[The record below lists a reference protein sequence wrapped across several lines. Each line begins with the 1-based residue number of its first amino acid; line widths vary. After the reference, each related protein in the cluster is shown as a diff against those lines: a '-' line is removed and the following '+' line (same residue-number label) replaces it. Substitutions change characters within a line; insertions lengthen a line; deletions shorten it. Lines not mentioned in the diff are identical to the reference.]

1 MQEEQHRAIANTG
14 KLGAKAPLEFLI
26 AVFAHDVGLVQLP
39 LLAEWRVGDAVVE
52 FVVAEFVSRQRA
64 AKLDVL
70 RQVATWVR
78 LERLQEHARQTD
90 GVGFRFQF
98 LAVWNKRGCRAIAIL
113 QRLNVLH
120 PVGDKAA
127 GPDRRVIERAN
138 DAGVV
143 DEHLVI
149 RFEQE
154 LNAQVDNVARCHE
167 ILGRFVHFGPEAAD
181 KVFID
186 VRHGPLGNRVGV
198 QVDGGEVLANLVE
211 NALFVHLAD
220 RVDEIELLEDHAGIS
235 GKLRDVI
242 FEVLAGAA
250 RSQRFKAVARGVVER
265 VAGCLTQDDIDIEAV
280 FDSHFV
286 HFGGVSPSRLKDAFQ
301 TAEKRKGQD
310 YFAEI
315 DVFEVT
321 PKVIRIFPDEICE

>member
-1 MQEEQHRAIANTG
+1 M
-14 KLGAKAPLEFLI
+14 
-26 AVFAHDVGLVQLP
+26 
-39 LLAEWRVGDAVVE
+39 
-52 FVVAEFVSRQRA
+52 
-64 AKLDVL
+64 
-70 RQVATWVR
+70 
-78 LERLQEHARQTD
+78 
-90 GVGFRFQF
+90 
-98 LAVWNKRGCRAIAIL
+98 
-113 QRLNVLH
+113 
-120 PVGDKAA
+120 
-127 GPDRRVIERAN
+127 
-138 DAGVV
+138 
-143 DEHLVI
+143 
-149 RFEQE
+149 
-154 LNAQVDNVARCHE
+154 
-167 ILGRFVHFGPEAAD
+167 
-181 KVFID
+181 FID